1 MQNSV
6 LMGGFG
12 GQGVQTCGKL
22 LTYGANEEGTIVT
35 FYSQYGGAMRG
46 GTSNCTVITSDEEI
60 GSPTKK
66 APKYV
71 IAFNI
76 PSFRAFEK
84 RVAPGGTMIVN
95 SSLIKPE
102 LFTRKDIKYVGVP
115 ATEIAEEMGSAR
127 VLNIAIL
134 GFFCELSKMVTPEVM
149 KAVVLDRMAKK
160 AEFIEMNTK
169 AFDAGVKH
177 AQELECC
184 SEEDE
189 APGCCCECAEKK
201 SVS

>member
-12 GQGVQTCGKL
+12 GQGVQTCGQL
-22 LTYGANEEGTIVT
+22 LTYGANEEDTIVT

-60 GSPTKK
+60 GSPTK
-66 APKYV
+66 ARPSYV

-95 SSLIKPE
+95 SSLIKKD
-102 LFTRKDIKYVGVP
+102 LFTRDDITYVGVP
-115 ATEIAEEMGSAR
+115 ANEISEEIGSSR
-127 VLNIAIL
+127 VLNIVIL

-149 KAVVLDRMAKK
+149 KKVVLQRMARKQEYI
-160 AEFIEMNTK
+160 AMNSK
-169 AFDAGVKH
+169 AFDSGVEYAK
-177 AQELECC
+177 AV
-184 SEEDE
+184 
-189 APGCCCECAEKK
+189 KK
-201 SVS
+201 